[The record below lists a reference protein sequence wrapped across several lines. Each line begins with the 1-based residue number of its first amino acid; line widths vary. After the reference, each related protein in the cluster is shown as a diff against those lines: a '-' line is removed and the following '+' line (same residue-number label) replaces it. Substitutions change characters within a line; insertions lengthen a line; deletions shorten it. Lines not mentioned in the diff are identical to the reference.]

1 MTRRFFLFDTKSGVE
16 GTDNYKNGGISTV
29 VRYPKD
35 ITLQIKLDPSN
46 DEMIFTPL
54 LKITYRERSKTGVEQ
69 NSLASV
75 SFTSEYAMEMD
86 NFWGTVTGI
95 FIGIMVLAGVIVVV
109 KIIVF
114 ATSPQLSSDP
124 TALCKFGF
132 YKFFVSSLE
141 IFSNLAFWFLVITTG
156 YWFVFFKL
164 QERVYVLLPTVD
176 SDSDYK
182 PFEALFFVVV
192 STKFLS
198 LLLKIRAE

>member
-1 MTRRFFLFDTKSGVE
+1 
-16 GTDNYKNGGISTV
+16 
-29 VRYPKD
+29 
-35 ITLQIKLDPSN
+35 
-46 DEMIFTPL
+46 
-54 LKITYRERSKTGVEQ
+54 
-69 NSLASV
+69 
-75 SFTSEYAMEMD
+75 MEMD

-198 LLLKIRAE
+198 LLLKIRAEQCSFDVYLIDWEKPKLEVKNARSLIVNNNNEEVAQVK